1 MLPDP
6 LGLVALAASENTVAA
21 MLILLLVLAATAVG
35 GRRTDA
41 AAAAAFVVHQFMRH
55 HHHRHCYD
63 GKLHL
68 SGGVSEVFQSAIRS
82 LDKRQ
87 QSKERLLERRRQRR
101 REQQHFDDPARMNNS
116 NDSDDA
122 ADSLGIH
129 FVSPL
134 LDDGYPPAVR
144 EYEEEGHYY
153 SSSTSTITRRQLQ
166 QRRRRKNKK
175 PLLLYLP
182 GFDGTIIAPFIQYP
196 ALNEE
201 FNVCAMNIDMCNRST
216 FDELIYYIVHYLLTE
231 CKQQSNNDD
240 DADDDDDDD
249 DNNYYN
255 NNNNNKCRQQK
266 VYLMGES
273 FGGLLAIEVAL
284 ELQRPSYMNYGI
296 ELCGLILVNP
306 ATSYLRS
313 NLYKLAPIIVQQNN
327 KNKSNKNKTNQESIL
342 HPVVEIIDNLRYTIA
357 IVTKLIPLFTDNGQ
371 SLRQLVTILSSHGLP
386 SVINTPCREA
396 YMGRVAFTLFDRI
409 SFMSKETL
417 HWRLEEWLEWGASI
431 FEDRLDMLTSARLS
445 TASTSL
451 TESSTAN
458 DINNDTTIAD
468 TTQAAASTTTM
479 TNDRSVI
486 ENYSLLKISQE
497 LRTLIIVG
505 EYDNTLPSIEESHRL
520 SNELF
525 RNSVIHVVPNAG
537 HASTCGGSLNLI
549 TLLRSVFTELNTNND
564 KNVDD
569 ETRRRRQ
576 RQQSSSSRIGNEN
589 DTPTKE
595 LYGLVP
601 RYDNAWIGLNPLL
614 YWSKEYYQKCDRRK

>member
-1 MLPDP
+1 
-6 LGLVALAASENTVAA
+6 
-21 MLILLLVLAATAVG
+21 
-35 GRRTDA
+35 
-41 AAAAAFVVHQFMRH
+41 
-55 HHHRHCYD
+55 
-63 GKLHL
+63 
-68 SGGVSEVFQSAIRS
+68 
-82 LDKRQ
+82 
-87 QSKERLLERRRQRR
+87 
-101 REQQHFDDPARMNNS
+101 
-116 NDSDDA
+116 
-122 ADSLGIH
+122 
-129 FVSPL
+129 
-134 LDDGYPPAVR
+134 
-144 EYEEEGHYY
+144 
-153 SSSTSTITRRQLQ
+153 
-166 QRRRRKNKK
+166 
-175 PLLLYLP
+175 
-182 GFDGTIIAPFIQYP
+182 
-196 ALNEE
+196 
-201 FNVCAMNIDMCNRST
+201 
-216 FDELIYYIVHYLLTE
+216 
-231 CKQQSNNDD
+231 
-240 DADDDDDDD
+240 
-249 DNNYYN
+249 
-255 NNNNNKCRQQK
+255 
-266 VYLMGES
+266 MGES

-431 FEDRLDMLTSARLS
+431 FEDRLDMLTSVRLS
-445 TASTSL
+445 TTSS
-451 TESSTAN
+451 SSTQTNGTN
-458 DINNDTTIAD
+458 DNNRETNYNNNDTSIY
-468 TTQAAASTTTM
+468 TTTM

-486 ENYSLLKISQE
+486 DNYSLLKISQE

-537 HASTCGGSLNLI
+537 HASTCGGSLDLI

-569 ETRRRRQ
+569 ETRRKRR

-601 RYDNAWIGLNPLL
+601 RYDNANIGLNPLL
-614 YWSKEYYQKCDRRK
+614 YWTKEYYQKCDRQK

>member
-1 MLPDP
+1 
-6 LGLVALAASENTVAA
+6 
-21 MLILLLVLAATAVG
+21 MLILLVLAAMAVG
-35 GRRTDA
+35 ERRTDA
-41 AAAAAFVVHQFMRH
+41 SAAFVVHQFMRC
-55 HHHRHCYD
+55 HHHRHWYD
-63 GKLHL
+63 NSEMQL
-68 SGGVSEVFQSAIRS
+68 SGGVSEVFQSAIRI

-101 REQQHFDDPARMNNS
+101 WREQQQFDDPARINNS
-116 NDSDDA
+116 NDGDA
-122 ADSLGIH
+122 AGLGIH

-144 EYEEEGHYY
+144 EYEEDKYYY
-153 SSSTSTITRRQLQ
+153 SSIPSLTSTPTTITRRQLQ
-166 QRRRRKNKK
+166 QRRRRKKK

-201 FNVCAMNIDMCNRST
+201 FNICAMNIDMCNRST

-231 CKQQSNNDD
+231 CKQQSNK
-240 DADDDDDDD
+240 DDD
-249 DNNYYN
+249 DNN
-255 NNNNNKCRQQK
+255 NKSRPQE

-296 ELCGLILVNP
+296 DLRGLILVNP

-313 NLYKLAPIIVQQNN
+313 NLYKLAPTIVNNSNKNNKKNN
-327 KNKSNKNKTNQESIL
+327 KNQNKKNQESIL
-342 HPVVEIIDNLRYTIA
+342 HPVAEIIDNLQYSIA

-409 SFMSKETL
+409 AFMSKETL

-431 FEDRLDMLTSARLS
+431 FEDRLDMLTSVRLS
-445 TASTSL
+445 TASTSSL

-458 DINNDTTIAD
+458 HINNDTIIAD
-468 TTQAAASTTTM
+468 TTQAASTTTTK
-479 TNDRSVI
+479 TNERSVI
-486 ENYSLLKISQE
+486 DNYSLLKISQE